1 MKKLIKLL
9 TFIVSISM
17 LSAAFSACSD
27 EKNESTNSGDVSAD
41 QSGNNDVSGSDDPST
56 WALKSPI
63 SGTFIQPW
71 LYGSWS
77 SRDWEREIQ
86 VWDEM
91 GIEYV
96 IMGDTASYDLSTGK
110 LTTAY
115 PTSIEGATCS
125 GDVVTKL
132 FEVCKENGRKLF
144 IGIGN
149 TPAGWPYLDFG
160 NKDNFEVFREVC
172 KVYASIAEDVYNHYY
187 PEYSDVFA
195 GFYFVPEMYNSS
207 MFDADDTRQ
216 TYVDGMAYGLNI
228 IFEKLDELNPDL
240 PFIFSPYLNIFG
252 GSWVSKSSENIGKFW
267 TEFLSQVNFRDGDI
281 LCPQDSVGAG
291 GMDLEHL
298 DEYTAMYKK
307 ATEECGK
314 DIRFWSNCETFIQP
328 KDEFFSLSD
337 GVSYWGSASVARLVE
352 QFNTVGKYAEV
363 IVTFAFPHYQSPVNN
378 VDGFY
383 ETFKDYLR
391 NGKLETNA
399 PTAPNKFRTNKTTM
413 TINQEQRE
421 VLTVYWS
428 GMYDDFGIWKVN
440 IYKNGELLT
449 YRYPTRRENGMAM
462 YPNSFYD
469 ADYEF
474 ENETATYT
482 IEVFDCAGNVSERVD
497 FTVTP
502 GSVPNNVTL
511 DKTYT
516 GPTD

>member
-149 TPAGWPYLDFG
+149 TPAGRPY
-160 NKDNFEVFREVC
+160 
-172 KVYASIAEDVYNHYY
+172 
-187 PEYSDVFA
+187 
-195 GFYFVPEMYNSS
+195 
-207 MFDADDTRQ
+207 
-216 TYVDGMAYGLNI
+216 
-228 IFEKLDELNPDL
+228 
-240 PFIFSPYLNIFG
+240 
-252 GSWVSKSSENIGKFW
+252 
-267 TEFLSQVNFRDGDI
+267 
-281 LCPQDSVGAG
+281 
-291 GMDLEHL
+291 MD
-298 DEYTAMYKK
+298 Y
-307 ATEECGK
+307 
-314 DIRFWSNCETFIQP
+314 
-328 KDEFFSLSD
+328 
-337 GVSYWGSASVARLVE
+337 
-352 QFNTVGKYAEV
+352 
-363 IVTFAFPHYQSPVNN
+363 
-378 VDGFY
+378 
-383 ETFKDYLR
+383 
-391 NGKLETNA
+391 
-399 PTAPNKFRTNKTTM
+399 
-413 TINQEQRE
+413 
-421 VLTVYWS
+421 
-428 GMYDDFGIWKVN
+428 
-440 IYKNGELLT
+440 
-449 YRYPTRRENGMAM
+449 
-462 YPNSFYD
+462 
-469 ADYEF
+469 
-474 ENETATYT
+474 
-482 IEVFDCAGNVSERVD
+482 
-497 FTVTP
+497 
-502 GSVPNNVTL
+502 
-511 DKTYT
+511 
-516 GPTD
+516 